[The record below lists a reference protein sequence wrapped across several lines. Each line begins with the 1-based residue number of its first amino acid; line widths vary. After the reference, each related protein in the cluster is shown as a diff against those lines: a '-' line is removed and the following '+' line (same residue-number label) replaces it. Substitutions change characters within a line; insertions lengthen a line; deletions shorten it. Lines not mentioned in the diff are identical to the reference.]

1 MIKKLIMTA
10 ILVTGCAIPAMA
22 QSNDVRQLNGRI
34 SQLENQIQTLSRA
47 VFRGDVD
54 AQLPSL
60 SGSDNDASTG
70 VARLQSQFSQL
81 EEQMR
86 ELTGQIEEQQHQID
100 QINRQLASGAAAPA
114 QPQLQTQSQSGAQS
128 GREGSQPDYNYAT
141 PEVVNPGDDDT
152 QPTTVIESDTDR
164 DEARSDIPADDL
176 YEKAFVDI
184 REGRYQEAEKG
195 FRTFL
200 NSYPDHKLAGNS
212 QYWLAETY
220 YVRGNYSDAAKFF
233 AQGYQDYPES
243 SKASDNL
250 LKLGLSLAKL
260 GNTEDA
266 CLSLAQLKDQ
276 FPDETGPVMR
286 RANQEMSNLNCD

>member
-34 SQLENQIQTLSRA
+34 NQLENQIQTLSRA
-47 VFRGDVD
+47 VFRGDVN

-60 SGSDNDASTG
+60 SGSDNGASTG
-70 VARLQSQFSQL
+70 IARLQNQFAQL
-81 EEQMR
+81 EDQMR
-86 ELTGQIEEQQHQID
+86 ELTGRIEEQQHQID

-114 QPQLQTQSQSGAQS
+114 QSQSRSQSGAI
-128 GREGSQPDYNYAT
+128 RSQPDYNYTT
-141 PEVVNPGDDDT
+141 PEVVSPGDDDT
-152 QPTTVIESDTDR
+152 QPTTVIQSNARDMTAQSDT
-164 DEARSDIPADDL
+164 PPDDL

-220 YVRGNYSDAAKFF
+220 YVRGNYRDAAKFF